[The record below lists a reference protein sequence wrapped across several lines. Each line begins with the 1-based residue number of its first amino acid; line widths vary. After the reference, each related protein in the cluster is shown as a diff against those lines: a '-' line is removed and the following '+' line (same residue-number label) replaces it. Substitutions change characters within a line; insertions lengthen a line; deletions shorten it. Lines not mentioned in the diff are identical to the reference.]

1 MLRAS
6 ADFGE
11 RKGTRVTVRLAAPAR
26 KGQQAVFFTVGWV
39 SGEGLAVQEIGRQPA
54 TDVGMMRKQMDETE
68 QRDELA
74 ALRKRVGEAEA
85 VVVGKI
91 AETQP
96 FGDEELP
103 PGSEHDPL
111 WRLAVVVVERAEK
124 GDVKDGERLTF
135 AYAASDDVMWF
146 RAPKPET
153 GQQGV
158 FLLHRRRLEERDET
172 ALAVVEPIDVRPT
185 EELERIRS
193 VIGQR

>member
-6 ADFGE
+6 ADFGA